1 MVAVI
6 QKALAGPLGWFPGA
20 VTARETGA
28 EEQQSNQLFAGH
40 SGISIHAGSRCLGQH
55 SSQLFLSTS
64 RTIAGTGD
72 GTSPSQR
79 FQEPCLVP
87 ASRICTREEQ
97 GRRTGQSNK
106 RCMLGLRD
114 PAWSRTWG
122 PRWPPAP
129 PPQQKGEKSLFCLNL
144 IMRQLHY
151 KISCWDE
158 QHSLNN
164 AHIAMTTISFGT

>member
-20 VTARETGA
+20 ATARETGA
-28 EEQQSNQLFAGH
+28 EEQQSNQLFAGQ

-55 SSQLFLSTS
+55 SSQLFLSAS

-72 GTSPSQR
+72 GRSPSQR

-106 RCMLGLRD
+106 D
-114 PAWSRTWG
+114 A
-122 PRWPPAP
+122 
-129 PPQQKGEKSLFCLNL
+129 
-144 IMRQLHY
+144 
-151 KISCWDE
+151 CWDSVI
-158 QHSLNN
+158 QHGAEPGDPTDPQRPHPSKKERK
-164 AHIAMTTISFGT
+164 AYFAST